1 MQEGMVPEWRNKEN
15 GNCGQKRQRKHRRVW
30 VRKGENKREKKER
43 EENQKK
49 NNKEEEI
56 KMEEK

>member
-1 MQEGMVPEWRNKEN
+1 MVPEWRNKEN

-30 VRKGENKREKKER
+30 VRKGENKRDKKER